1 MEALLSCKRHCILA
15 AFQLWKR
22 QRPHQSREQSIEDV
36 IRALSLRIPPRLC
49 TEIHSEELVCELFCD
64 AMDFAHRK
72 GFADRDAVHFLSL
85 FVKTLD
91 LCRKVLGEETEGW

>member
-1 MEALLSCKRHCILA
+1 MEALLSCKKHCILV

-22 QRPHQSREQSIEDV
+22 QSLHQSRKQSIEDV
-36 IRALSLRIPPRLC
+36 IHALSLRIAPRSR

-72 GFADRDAVHFLSL
+72 GFTDGDAVHFLSL

-91 LCRKVLGEETEGW
+91 LCRKVPERETEG